1 MKQIKTTKTAEEYC
15 KQNVKSL
22 PFINVLKHSYDIQF
36 KERPDYA
43 YIKFL
48 LKKIVLDINK
58 VPMKMFD
65 WKNYLAYN
73 RSSVP
78 FDSINFD
85 DLFKDYNQL
94 SEGYGT
100 LSHKEKNIAN
110 MKEKNKKLP

>member
-1 MKQIKTTKTAEEYC
+1 MKEIKTSKTAEEYY

-36 KERPDYA
+36 KERPDYT

-58 VPMKMFD
+58 VPMKMFNF
-65 WKNYLAYN
+65 KNDLAYN
-73 RSSVP
+73 RSNVA

-85 DLFKDYNQL
+85 ELFKDDNNL
-94 SEGYGT
+94 CEVYGT
-100 LSHKEKNIAN
+100 LSYKEKNIAN
-110 MKEKNKKLP
+110 MKEKNKKVP